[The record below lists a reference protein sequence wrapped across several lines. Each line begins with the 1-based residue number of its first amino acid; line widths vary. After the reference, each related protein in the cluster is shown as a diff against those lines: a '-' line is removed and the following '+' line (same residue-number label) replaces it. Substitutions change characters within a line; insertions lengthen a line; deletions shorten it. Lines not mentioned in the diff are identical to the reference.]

1 MSIATW
7 VKKKILVHELFWK
20 CQGYQNELAFLGFH
34 FLVHSFHLDLCIFF
48 FTRTLSFISAVSN
61 VRWTHQI
68 CWGDNRDKC
77 YKSVWMNG
85 IWLISDTFPSY
96 GWSECV
102 SLFSVELLASL
113 QNISP
118 AVVSR
123 WGQILFIKYRKSM
136 GESRSFCL
144 CHHLHSC
151 LQAVGF
157 KQSFTFHMIMQIQ
170 SCSCALA
177 ANTLLRSFLKQ
188 SSSYF
193 WILLLSVSATKKVFC
208 SLLATHIHTHAFSV
222 IHTRCSCCRPWL
234 TTVP

>member
-1 MSIATW
+1 MAEVNVW
-7 VKKKILVHELFWK
+7 EAYFLLNHWQVCKIFPRSCE
-20 CQGYQNELAFLGFH
+20 Q
-34 FLVHSFHLDLCIFF
+34 
-48 FTRTLSFISAVSN
+48 TRPN
-61 VRWTHQI
+61 
-68 CWGDNRDKC
+68 
-77 YKSVWMNG
+77 
-85 IWLISDTFPSY
+85 
-96 GWSECV
+96 
-102 SLFSVELLASL
+102 
-113 QNISP
+113 
-118 AVVSR
+118 
-123 WGQILFIKYRKSM
+123 ILFIKYRRSV

-170 SCSCALA
+170 SCSCALR

-222 IHTRCSCCRPWL
+222 IHTRSSCCCPWL